1 MFYIMETLL
10 SHRSKDHFS
19 VTASSKLRFQGSH
32 YSGETSNSTL
42 HKKSNPACYFTVQSP
57 SAQPEEGKVQRYNL
71 RVTLIVK
78 SL

>member
-1 MFYIMETLL
+1 MFYTMETLL
-10 SHRSKDHFS
+10 SNRSKDYFS

-32 YSGETSNSTL
+32 SGETSNSTL
-42 HKKSNPACYFTVQSP
+42 YKKSKPACYFTVQSP

-71 RVTLIVK
+71 RVTLTVK

>member
-1 MFYIMETLL
+1 MFYTMETLL
-10 SHRSKDHFS
+10 SHRSKDYFS

-32 YSGETSNSTL
+32 SGETSDSTL
-42 HKKSNPACYFTVQSP
+42 HKKSKPACYFTVQSP

>member
-1 MFYIMETLL
+1 MFYTMETLF
-10 SHRSKDHFS
+10 SNRSKDYFS
-19 VTASSKLRFQGSH
+19 VTSSKLRFQGSH
-32 YSGETSNSTL
+32 SGETSNSTL
-42 HKKSNPACYFTVQSP
+42 YKKSKPACYFTVQSP